1 VWIFAAS
8 GRVHVRLTGSRGQF
22 VAGYTL
28 HAAHPTSAARISRLY
43 PSPASG
49 RDRRTTGLRRPS
61 RRPGIRPFATVCWA
75 SNGCVLRGRRPS
87 LPWCPCTR
95 TIPPV
100 PAVRPTV
107 AIRPIEASTVAV
119 RYVRNTSTVDIR
131 SVPMNVCKGSKG
143 PMDLA
148 RGREARRI
156 SFRNRRPRC
165 ARLQTTLADIH
176 HDRSNIACRH
186 EADIPGRRGG
196 MRSLRFSSC
205 QREFRNDGQSRLLQ
219 RDPNETNV

>member
-1 VWIFAAS
+1 MSGSRARAAS
-8 GRVHVRLTGSRGQF
+8 LSRVRLCTPRILLRRQESRGCIRPLR
-22 VAGYTL
+22 VAGIGG
-28 HAAHPTSAARISRLY
+28 PR
-43 PSPASG
+43 ASG
-49 RDRRTTGLRRPS
+49 GLQGGPESALSRPS
-61 RRPGIRPFATVCWA
+61 VGPPMDACSEGGDQAFPG
-75 SNGCVLRGRRPS
+75 G
-87 LPWCPCTR
+87 PCTR

-119 RYVRNTSTVDIR
+119 RYVRYTSTVDIR

-156 SFRNRRPRC
+156 SCRNRRPRC

-205 QREFRNDGQSRLLQ
+205 QREFRNDGQSGLLQ
-219 RDPNETNV
+219 HDPNEINV